1 MRSNIETFVIVAVL
15 VASMLAI
22 GVGLEEL
29 GKADVSTTIKKMVR
43 QK

>member
-1 MRSNIETFVIVAVL
+1 MKYNIETFLIVAVL
-15 VASMLAI
+15 VASVLAI

-29 GKADVSTTIKKMVR
+29 GKAEVSTTIEKIVR

>member
-1 MRSNIETFVIVAVL
+1 MKSNIETFLIVAVL

-29 GKADVSTTIKKMVR
+29 GKVEVYPTVDKVVR